1 MFVELLW
8 ICMNL
13 SGPQEIFQEDLQ
25 PPANSVSGLRVG
37 LIWTNLG
44 SRLWRVWWIWW
55 VWGVWVVHSFLYK
68 GLPHVASAE
77 APGPDC
83 KETWASRY
91 APHNWVGPTWMINE
105 EPWMITSK
113 SHLFLKEPCF
123 RSIRCDW
130 EATVLFVFFSCL
142 QLYLFFPSQHVI
154 FTFFLS
160 FRFSTLLSHYPFVL
174 GSLTSH
180 KFPTAIV

>member
-8 ICMNL
+8 TCMNL

-37 LIWTNLG
+37 LIWTNLD

-55 VWGVWVVHSFLYK
+55 VWGVWVVHSSCTR
-68 GLPHVASAE
+68 GCHMLPLLRLQGRTARRHEHLSTHHIIE
-77 APGPDC
+77 LDQLGWSM
-83 KETWASRY
+83 KNHEWR
-91 APHNWVGPTWMINE
+91 
-105 EPWMITSK
+105 TSK

-142 QLYLFFPSQHVI
+142 YCI
-154 FTFFLS
+154 Y
-160 FRFSTLLSHYPFVL
+160 FSRHNM
-174 GSLTSH
+174 
-180 KFPTAIV
+180 